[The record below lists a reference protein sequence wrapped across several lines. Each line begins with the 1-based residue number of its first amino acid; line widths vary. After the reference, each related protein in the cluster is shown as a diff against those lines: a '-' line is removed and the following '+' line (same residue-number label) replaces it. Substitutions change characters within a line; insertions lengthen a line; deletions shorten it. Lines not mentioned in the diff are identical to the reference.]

1 MKEIEQFEFPI
12 EEIKNVKIPIVK
24 LNRSSKNNEIFT
36 NSLPKGKYDIH
47 YVIKLLRIIHDKI
60 ESMKMSPR
68 DIPFT
73 MCDSMKR
80 LIANLEVE
88 RDQNKKL

>member
-24 LNRSSKNNEIFT
+24 LSRNFRNNEIF
-36 NSLPKGKYDIH
+36 NKDLPKGKYDIH

-88 RDQNKKL
+88 RDQNEK

>member
-1 MKEIEQFEFPI
+1 MKKIERFEFPI

-24 LNRSSKNNEIFT
+24 LSRNFRNNEIFS

-47 YVIKLLRIIHDKI
+47 YVIELLRIIHDKI
-60 ESMKMSPR
+60 ESMKMSPK

-88 RDQNKKL
+88 RDQNG